1 MRKVIV
7 PTFKAIR
14 SLILFIALA
23 SSILFAGS
31 TGKISGRI
39 TDASTG
45 EPMAFA
51 NVIVSELKIGATSD
65 IDGYYV
71 VLNIPPGIYSVK
83 ASMVGYSDMKVTG
96 VRVSIDFTTPLDIKI
111 QQSAVSLKEVTVVA
125 ERQLIRKDLTSSS
138 STVSAEQIASMPVE
152 SFQDLLQLQAGVVVG
167 AGGEMH
173 VRGGRASE
181 VSFMIDGIS
190 VTDPYSGNASVS
202 VGSEGIQE
210 FKFVSGT
217 FNAEYG
223 QAMSGVVDIV
233 TKDGGST
240 FNGQVTGY
248 TGDYV
253 SSHSETFMH
262 IDNIN
267 PFSITSAQ
275 GSLSGPLSLLSDNLY
290 FFLSA
295 RQDNNE
301 GWLYGKRVYLPNDS
315 SNFDSPDPAKWTVQ
329 QSGDGKFVSMNDTKR
344 LMFQGKI
351 SYSLDGGIKI
361 SYNGLYNQDTYH
373 TYDHLFK
380 YDPDGMNNNYSF
392 GYTHI
397 GSFTH
402 VITPATFYT
411 VKVSNFHTDYKS
423 YVYEDPYDTR
433 YVNPRRLY
441 TKGAFSFHTGGN
453 NMGHFYRSTDVLV
466 GKIDFTS
473 QVNRENL
480 IKAGVEIKKNR
491 LTLHEYQIQYDQG
504 SGWKPLIPS
513 LTSTTHNQ
521 YDHSPIEGAAYIQD
535 KIEIEDI
542 VLNIGLRYDYF
553 DSRSIVPLDSR
564 DPNGSYNHTTVWS
577 KNASAKHQFSPRL
590 GVAYPITDKGVIHFS
605 YGHFFQIPP
614 YEFLYTNP
622 EFEVIGG
629 SLSSRMGNAD
639 LNPQKTVIYE
649 VGLQQ
654 QLFDNIAFDVTGFY
668 KDLRNLLG
676 TEVHE
681 LYIIGDNYA
690 KYVNLDY
697 GSVRG
702 ITLAMQA
709 RMSEMLSINLDYT
722 YQIAEGNASDPNSQ
736 FYNRQSL
743 PPRADEVQVLPLD
756 WDQTHTLNFS
766 VNVGDASDW
775 TIGLL
780 GRLESGL
787 PYTPEVQNLRIEFQN
802 SGRKPSKYNFN
813 LKTQKVFTLFGMN
826 YTVFLKIYNLLDT
839 RNENNVYNDTGRS
852 GYSLVSQ
859 YAGDV
864 RGVNTLSDY
873 LNRPDFY
880 SEPRKML
887 IGFSVGI

>member
-1 MRKVIV
+1 MHKLIV
-7 PTFKAIR
+7 PTLKSIR
-14 SLILFIALA
+14 SLFLFIAFA
-23 SSILFAGS
+23 SSLMFAGS
-31 TGKISGRI
+31 TGKISGKI

-45 EPMAFA
+45 EPMMFA
-51 NVIVSELKIGATSD
+51 NITIPELKIGAASD
-65 IDGYYV
+65 VDGYYV
-71 VLNIPPGIYSVK
+71 ILNIPPGLYYVK
-83 ASMVGYSDMKVTG
+83 ASMVGYSDTKVTG

-111 QQSAVSLKEVTVVA
+111 QPAAVSLKEVTIVA

-138 STVSAEQIASMPVE
+138 STVNADQISSMPVE
-152 SFQDLLQLQAGVVVG
+152 SFQDILQLQAGVVVG

-202 VGSEGIQE
+202 VGSEGVQE

-240 FNGQVTGY
+240 FKGQVTGY

-262 IDNIN
+262 IGKIN
-267 PFSITSAQ
+267 PFSLTSVQ
-275 GSLSGPLSLLSDNLY
+275 GSLSGPISLLSDHLH

-295 RQDNNE
+295 RQDYNE

-315 SNFDSPDPAKWTVQ
+315 ANFDSPDPTKWTVQ
-329 QSGDGKFVSMNDTKR
+329 QSGDGKFVSMNDTKH
-344 LMFQGKI
+344 LALQGKFT
-351 SYSLDGGIKI
+351 YSLEGGIKI
-361 SYNGLYNQDTYH
+361 SYNGLYNQDAYH
-373 TYDHLFK
+373 TYDYLFK
-380 YDPDGMNNNYSF
+380 YDPDGINNNYSY

-397 GSFTH
+397 GSFTQ

-411 VKVSNFHTDYKS
+411 VKVSNFHTEYKS
-423 YVYEDPYDTR
+423 YLYENPYDSR
-433 YVNPRRLY
+433 YVDPRRLY
-441 TKGAFSFHTGGN
+441 TKGAFSFHTGGD
-453 NMGHFYRSTDVLV
+453 NMNHFYRSTDALV

-473 QVNRENL
+473 QANRENL
-480 IKAGVEIKKNR
+480 FKAGVEIKKDR
-491 LTLHEYQIQYDQG
+491 LMLHEYLIQYDQE

-553 DSRSIVPLDSR
+553 DSRGMVPLDPR
-564 DPNGSYNHTTVWS
+564 DPNGVYNHTAVWS
-577 KNASAKHQFSPRL
+577 KKATPKQQLSPRL

-629 SLSSRMGNAD
+629 SLSSRMGNAN

-654 QLFDNIAFDVTGFY
+654 QVSDNIAFDVTGFY

-676 TEVHE
+676 TEIHE

-697 GSVRG
+697 GNVRG
-702 ITLAMQA
+702 ITFAMQA
-709 RMSEMLSINLDYT
+709 RMPEFLSFNVDYT
-722 YQIAEGNASDPNSQ
+722 YEIAEGNASDPNSQ

-766 VNVGDASDW
+766 VNVGEASDW

-802 SGRKPSKYNFN
+802 SGRKPPKYTFD
-813 LKTQKVFTLFGMN
+813 LKAQKGFVLFGMN
-826 YTVFLKIYNLLDT
+826 YTLFLKVYNLLDA

-864 RGVNTLSDY
+864 RGVNTLNDF
-873 LNRPDFY
+873 LNRPDYY
-880 SEPRKML
+880 SEPRKVL
-887 IGFSVGI
+887 FGFSVGL